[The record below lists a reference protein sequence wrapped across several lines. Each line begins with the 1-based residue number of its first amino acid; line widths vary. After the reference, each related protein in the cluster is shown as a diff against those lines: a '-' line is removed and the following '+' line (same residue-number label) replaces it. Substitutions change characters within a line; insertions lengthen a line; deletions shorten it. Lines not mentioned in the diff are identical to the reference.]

1 MEIGICLYENQPLHT
16 ECDYKA
22 VPMSSP
28 NEKLYDLLQQQA
40 PGSVLLI
47 GRSPVPAL
55 ATYCE
60 QQSCKVTR
68 SEAITPD
75 EVGTLAHHDL
85 ILVADCLEHCPPSEG
100 RLLLGALR
108 NRLNPRILVAVDEQR
123 AGWGFTDF
131 LGLGFRREAH
141 FAQAGQSLS
150 LYGYDLANYN
160 HKRSW
165 NTPENWANPENWGKF
180 WW

>member
-1 MEIGICLYENQPLHT
+1 
-16 ECDYKA
+16 
-22 VPMSSP
+22 MSSP

-40 PGSVLLI
+40 PRSVLLL
-47 GRSPVPAL
+47 GRSAVPAL
-55 ATYCE
+55 QTYCE
-60 QQSCKVTR
+60 HQPCT
-68 SEAITPD
+68 ITHSTTLTLND
-75 EVGTLAHHDL
+75 VGTLAPHDL
-85 ILVADCLEHCPPSEG
+85 IVMADWLEHYPSSEG

-123 AGWGFTDF
+123 AGWRFTDF

-141 FAQAGQSLS
+141 FEQAGQSLS

-165 NTPENWANPENWGKF
+165 NTPENWANPENWGKY